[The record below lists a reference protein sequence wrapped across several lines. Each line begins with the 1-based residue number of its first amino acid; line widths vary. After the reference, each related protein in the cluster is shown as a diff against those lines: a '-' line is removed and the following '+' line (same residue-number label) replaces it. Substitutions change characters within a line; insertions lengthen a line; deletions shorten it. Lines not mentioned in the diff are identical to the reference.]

1 MGFAG
6 GGFFAGSFSRELTLT
21 LRVLPSDKLIED
33 AVGTGAGAACVDEPD
48 ATGMLLDLLFLS
60 IGIPGGGLIFG
71 RKIWSRVFSLPLDL
85 LVFALC
91 LWSKND

>member
-1 MGFAG
+1 MYFFLGFAG
-6 GGFFAGSFSRELTLT
+6 GGFFAGSFSPELTLT

-33 AVGTGAGAACVDEPD
+33 AVGTGAGATCVAEPD

-71 RKIWSRVFSLPLDL
+71 RKIWSRVFSI
-85 LVFALC
+85 AT
-91 LWSKND
+91 

>member
-1 MGFAG
+1 MGFLKDH
-6 GGFFAGSFSRELTLT
+6 FPPEITLT

-33 AVGTGAGAACVDEPD
+33 AGGTGAGATCVAEPD

-71 RKIWSRVFSLPLDL
+71 RKI
-85 LVFALC
+85 
-91 LWSKND
+91 